1 MPLSRD
7 LTFKQ
12 IRAFAA
18 VMRTG
23 SVTLAAAELFVT
35 PPAISSQLK
44 ILRRL
49 VGADIYAKQADG
61 LRPTQIGLQLLAL
74 YDQLDASIH
83 TTAQKIEAL
92 KAGKAGSV
100 GLAVVST
107 GKYFAPNIIHAF
119 MQAYP
124 GIVLNPVIGNR
135 REILKALQTGSV
147 DLAIMGRPPAELD
160 VISQE
165 LGDHPNI
172 LIAPPGHKLAGR
184 SHIDPKDLLKETIL
198 LRERGSGT
206 RMLAR
211 RFMEAAGEGMDY
223 STLTMGSNESI
234 KQSVMAGLGI
244 AMLSQHTVLSELEL
258 GRLVSLN
265 LPGLP
270 IVRKWILVHPADVR
284 LSGAARQFHD
294 FLLENREALI
304 PS

>member
-1 MPLSRD
+1 MSLSRD

-49 VGADIYAKQADG
+49 VGADIYTKQADG
-61 LRPTQIGLQLLAL
+61 LRPTQIGTQLLAL
-74 YDQLDASIH
+74 YESLDASIH

-92 KAGKAGSV
+92 KAGKAGYV

-107 GKYFAPNIIHAF
+107 GKYFAPNIMHAF
-119 MQAYP
+119 TQAYP

-135 REILKALQTGSV
+135 RDILKALQTGSV
-147 DLAIMGRPPAELD
+147 DLAIMGRPPANLEF
-160 VISQE
+160 ISQE

-172 LIAPPGHKLAGR
+172 LIAPPDHKLAGR
-184 SHIDPKDLLKETIL
+184 SPVDPKEL
-198 LRERGSGT
+198 LRETMLLREPGSGT
-206 RMLAR
+206 RRLAR

-223 STLTMGSNESI
+223 PTLTMGSNESI

-244 AMLSQHTVLSELEL
+244 AMISQHTVLSELEF

-270 IVRKWILVHPADVR
+270 IVRKWILVHPSDTK
-284 LSGAARQFHD
+284 LSGAAQQFHD
-294 FLLENREALI
+294 FLLENRGDLI
-304 PS
+304 P